1 MLYPAHALSVFQHLP
16 NVDDLLKHGAACR
29 RLAWLIGSGRSGNC
43 FLGAFH
49 AIALNEP
56 AIDLGQRHLAEKR
69 EDGFLVPPTAVSVP
83 LKFPREG
90 IKYDELSDEDKEKWD
105 LLEWEDKLPSGDID
119 ANAVNKWL
127 FNTDTVDKV
136 LEHLMTHGL
145 KVAEGGGTGT

>member
-1 MLYPAHALSVFQHLP
+1 M
-16 NVDDLLKHGAACR
+16 
-29 RLAWLIGSGRSGNC
+29 
-43 FLGAFH
+43 
-49 AIALNEP
+49 
-56 AIDLGQRHLAEKR
+56 
-69 EDGFLVPPTAVSVP
+69 PPTAVSVP